1 MLENACDLYRETGR
15 IDPELVSTMNE
26 ADLLTL
32 KTLVDTDITRIKAQI
47 DEAKGKA
54 AETGIYSDGAWF
66 RKATSASG
74 SRGSSANAYRPSSAS
89 AARTASAA
97 RNARPTTAR
106 RTTGAPSGCC
116 CGQSTR
122 RCPRSGAERYS
133 TDSIYSRW
141 KITRKQRPNE
151 HCACSKYRRL
161 NVAIFRMGG
170 RYLPKRPRFNKV
182 ITYD

>member
-66 RKATSASG
+66 RKATSAVRIKGLLS
-74 SRGSSANAYRPSSAS
+74 NAYRPSS
-89 AARTASAA
+89 ASAA

-122 RCPRSGAERYS
+122 RCPRSGAEKCS

-141 KITRKQRPNE
+141 KIPRKQRPNE
-151 HCACSKYRRL
+151 HCAVRHNRSRK
-161 NVAIFRMGG
+161 VAIFECEGVFFRCPGND
-170 RYLPKRPRFNKV
+170 L
-182 ITYD
+182 DL

>member
-1 MLENACDLYRETGR
+1 MVENACGLYRETGR
-15 IDPELVSTMNE
+15 IDPELVSTMKE

-54 AETGIYSDGAWF
+54 AEMGVYSDGAWF
-66 RKATSASG
+66 RKATSAVRIKG
-74 SRGSSANAYRPSSAS
+74 LPANAYRPSS
-89 AARTASAA
+89 ASAA

-106 RTTGAPSGCC
+106 RTIGAPSGCC

-141 KITRKQRPNE
+141 KIPRTQRPNE
-151 HCACSKYRRL
+151 HSKYRRRK
-161 NVAIFRMGG
+161 VAIFRMGG
-170 RYLPKRPRFNKV
+170 RYLLERPRFNKV
-182 ITYD
+182 ITYC